1 MGKIKLQLLPLP
13 NLARREALHEP
24 SISHDQPRPIPPYCC
39 HHYSYHSYG
48 FVAIEVVRVLR
59 DIRAC
64 VKNFKGKNTKE
75 LYKQIKEVASHPR
88 HFFRRSGIPLKPS

>member
-1 MGKIKLQLLPLP
+1 MT
-13 NLARREALHEP
+13 NLAQFLL
-24 SISHDQPRPIPPYCC
+24 IVVIITLTILMV
-39 HHYSYHSYG
+39 

>member
-1 MGKIKLQLLPLP
+1 MT
-13 NLARREALHEP
+13 NLAQFLLVVV
-24 SISHDQPRPIPPYCC
+24 IITLTVLMV
-39 HHYSYHSYG
+39 

-75 LYKQIKEVASHPR
+75 LYKQIKEVTSHPR
-88 HFFRRSGIPLKPS
+88 HFFHRSGRPMRSPQAK